1 MFSKLFKLVAL
12 GAVLLQLADGLL
24 ATCGHSHGPP
34 SDHHAC
40 HQVAEHSCHHHQG
53 ESADHHDSETTENE
67 PSLPCDHDSDHC
79 AACRHL
85 AQAVTHQFAI
95 ISLPTAEQ
103 VALVSPRLQS
113 LERSHSAHDYLSR
126 GPPAIAL

>member
-1 MFSKLFKLVAL
+1 MAL
-12 GAVLLQLADGLL
+12 PRTTTLAIRSRSIL
-24 ATCGHSHGPP
+24 AITI
-34 SDHHAC
+34 
-40 HQVAEHSCHHHQG
+40 
-53 ESADHHDSETTENE
+53 T
-67 PSLPCDHDSDHC
+67 DHDADHC

-85 AQAVTHQFAI
+85 AQSVTHQFAI

-113 LERSHSAHDYLSR
+113 LERSQSAHDYLSR